1 MGEGDPIYEKPH
13 TVFMLVN
20 NLTEEEYYNLYPQ
33 MQGVPR
39 NVGPMDPDEVNR
51 LFALRTRLKKV
62 PIIRGNRPQ
71 NELSG

>member
-1 MGEGDPIYEKPH
+1 MGMDLIYKKTH
-13 TVFMLVN
+13 TVYMQIKD
-20 NLTEEEYYNLYPQ
+20 LTEGEYFELYPQ

-39 NVGPMDPDEVNR
+39 YIGPLDPDEVNR

-62 PIIRGNRPQ
+62 PTIRGNRPQ